1 MFLKVF
7 FLFVLIS
14 DALKFL
20 TPLERF
26 PSHSYEMSGPD
37 YLNPDS
43 FVPMVRMV
51 YEQCLCC
58 FRFNPEVWISASQFE
73 QHALQRR
80 AEAAGSGTSAAAAL
94 DTMATTPEMHEQAV
108 TYARNV
114 LVEGIEANP
123 GVALLRCALAELEEG
138 AGGLLC

>member
-1 MFLKVF
+1 
-7 FLFVLIS
+7 
-14 DALKFL
+14 
-20 TPLERF
+20 
-26 PSHSYEMSGPD
+26 MSGPD

-94 DTMATTPEMHEQAV
+94 DNTVTPEMQEQAV
-108 TYARNV
+108 NYARTV

-138 AGGLLC
+138 AGMEI